1 MEMQSS
7 HLDENDLG
15 EGIGLIWETACISG
29 ISLAML
35 MVAYKNLSLNL
46 IKPHCTPPTER
57 RKLISTD
64 FSKKDFSLCILNFIF
79 KGFLKQELFFKVR
92 KFLLITVLKK
102 GLPHSGLNVKV

>member
-15 EGIGLIWETACISG
+15 DGIGLIWETACISG

-35 MVAYKNLSLNL
+35 VVAYKNLSLNL
-46 IKPHCTPPTER
+46 IKPHCTPPIER

-92 KFLLITVLKK
+92 MFLLITVLKK